1 MIGGGRNGE
10 SRKAFSP
17 KRWEAN
23 MTNPTIPKAHSLIA
37 SDRIEGTVVGR
48 PDGSKLGSIERTTVM
63 GAY

>member
-1 MIGGGRNGE
+1 
-10 SRKAFSP
+10 
-17 KRWEAN
+17 